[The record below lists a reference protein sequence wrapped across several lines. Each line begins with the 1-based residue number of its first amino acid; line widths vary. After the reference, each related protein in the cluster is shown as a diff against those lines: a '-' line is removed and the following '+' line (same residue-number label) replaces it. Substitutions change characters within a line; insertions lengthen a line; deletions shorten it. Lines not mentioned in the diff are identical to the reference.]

1 MGDGNMN
8 KETYEK
14 IYELILRLKAN
25 TLWPAMHQYS
35 NAFHL
40 DAENAVLA
48 DKYGIVMGSSHA
60 EPLLRNNLGELY
72 PYQQQWLADHPDKKL
87 YINTKDDSGRAV
99 SYMWTDHDSDGN
111 AVDNKEFLAD
121 STGVTV

>member
-1 MGDGNMN
+1 MSPWKWWADVKPEKADELYINLPKDGYTEDEPSVRYRGIFLNDEYNLNQWSTSIGDGNMN
-8 KETYEK
+8 QETYEK

-48 DKYGIVMGSSHA
+48 DKYG
-60 EPLLRNNLGELY
+60 
-72 PYQQQWLADHPDKKL
+72 
-87 YINTKDDSGRAV
+87 RAQRDPHTL
-99 SYMWTDHDSDGN
+99 SR
-111 AVDNKEFLAD
+111 F
-121 STGVTV
+121 

>member
-1 MGDGNMN
+1 MDIPEDEPSVQYRGIFLNDEYNLNQWSTSMGDGNMN

-60 EPLLRNNLGELY
+60 EPAFE
-72 PYQQQWLADHPDKKL
+72 K
-87 YINTKDDSGRAV
+87 
-99 SYMWTDHDSDGN
+99 
-111 AVDNKEFLAD
+111 
-121 STGVTV
+121 

>member
-60 EPLLRNNLGELY
+60 EPLFE
-72 PYQQQWLADHPDKKL
+72 K
-87 YINTKDDSGRAV
+87 
-99 SYMWTDHDSDGN
+99 
-111 AVDNKEFLAD
+111 
-121 STGVTV
+121 

>member
-1 MGDGNMN
+1 MISVKKSVCHQLYINLPKEGYTEDEPSVQYRGIFLNDEYNLNQWSTSMGDGNMN

-48 DKYGIVMGSSHA
+48 DKYGISERKVYSVINHLSQ
-60 EPLLRNNLGELY
+60 ELDY
-72 PYQQQWLADHPDKKL
+72 CK
-87 YINTKDDSGRAV
+87 SRAV
-99 SYMWTDHDSDGN
+99 G
-111 AVDNKEFLAD
+111 
-121 STGVTV
+121 

>member
-1 MGDGNMN
+1 MKNIRA
-8 KETYEK
+8 YSSF
-14 IYELILRLKAN
+14 KAN

-87 YINTKDDSGRAV
+87 YINTKDDS
-99 SYMWTDHDSDGN
+99 
-111 AVDNKEFLAD
+111 AD
-121 STGVTV
+121 RFHICGLIMTVTVMRLIIRSF